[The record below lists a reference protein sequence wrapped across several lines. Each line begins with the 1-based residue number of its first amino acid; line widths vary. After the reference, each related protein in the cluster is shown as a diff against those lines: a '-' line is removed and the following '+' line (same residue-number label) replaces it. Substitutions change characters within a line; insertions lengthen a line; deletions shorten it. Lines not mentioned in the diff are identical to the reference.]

1 MSMQAATFSGSLLN
15 AATDQPPV
23 PVAVWPALDP
33 GSSDTCHLSN
43 ALPSCSFIVGHWH
56 ESPRKMPTEPLCAAV
71 DISSYVLNVV
81 TRLGVTPVSTVLRR
95 NLKTFSRSRPL
106 APWANT
112 GLPLLSSSC
121 PPCIQK

>member
-1 MSMQAATFSGSLLN
+1 MSMQAATFAGSLEN

-23 PVAVWPALDP
+23 PVAVSPGLGP

-43 ALPSCSFIVGHWH
+43 ALPSCSFIVGHWN
-56 ESPRKMPTEPLCAAV
+56 EPPRNMATEPLCAAV

-81 TRLGVTPVSTVLRR
+81 TRLGVAPVSTVLRR

-106 APWANT
+106 APCANT
-112 GLPLLSSSC
+112 GLPVLSSSRL
-121 PPCIQK
+121 PCIQK